1 MTTLAF
7 IAVIIYLL
15 SPCATAIAS
24 PSTAAVL
31 ETTAASKNFE
41 RSGVGDCNLNKDPD
55 NIATDV
61 HRGSNPTQAEE
72 YSWLDDEIKDKIVWP
87 TRNIGENAFLQS
99 AKLFFGNATNNVTN
113 DVRKDDLA
121 VSIRDH
127 ATLLQPLLV
136 SIRRLLH
143 RYPELMFQEKIT
155 SQIVQ
160 KILDEMGIDN
170 YSTGWGKNI
179 YSNYHNRPLVEGQQE
194 ENFDGGGFGIVAD
207 IGSGES
213 PCVLLRADM
222 DALPLVERTPLPP
235 DVANRDHFRS
245 HHHGKMHACGHDA
258 HMTMLLGAI
267 YLFRSLSTKDGN
279 GETVYPFP
287 GTIRVIFQ
295 PAEEGGAGAK
305 RMTQEGVL
313 TAHPAPSYAFAMDVW
328 PTLPSGKIG
337 FRSGPMLGSA
347 DMFTLIIEG
356 VGGHA
361 AFPHLVK
368 DPIVA
373 SAAIIMNLQT
383 LVSRGLNPIESGVVS
398 VSYLESGDG
407 AHNVIPSKAIIRG
420 TIRALSD
427 EALMQLKDGLVH
439 IASKTADAHGCKLF
453 SSEFSR
459 DHYPVTMNDV
469 DLFQFAS
476 RVGGIVADGQMVT
489 DVDPTMGAEDF
500 AFIAQRVP
508 SAFFFLGQGGRDQT
522 NDEYRVPTN
531 LGLHHPEFNLDEEVM
546 SKGVELFVN
555 LALRSLKALND

>member
-1 MTTLAF
+1 MG
-7 IAVIIYLL
+7 
-15 SPCATAIAS
+15 
-24 PSTAAVL
+24 
-31 ETTAASKNFE
+31 E
-41 RSGVGDCNLNKDPD
+41 CNLSSDSEN
-55 NIATDV
+55 NITDA
-61 HRGSNPTQAEE
+61 HCGSNPKQEKVPL
-72 YSWLDDEIKDKIVWP
+72 WLDGEIEKIDWP
-87 TRNIGENAFLQS
+87 SKHVEQNAFLQGVR
-99 AKLFFGNATNNVTN
+99 LFFGNANDDDANN
-113 DVRKDDLA
+113 DRKDDLQ
-121 VSIRDH
+121 VSIH
-127 ATLLQPLLV
+127 QYAASLQPLLV

-155 SQIVQ
+155 SQIVRR
-160 KILDEMGIDN
+160 ILAEMGIKN
-170 YSTGWGKNI
+170 YSTGWAINI
-179 YSNYHNRPLVEGQQE
+179 YSEYHNNPGAGGQE
-194 ENFDGGGFGIVAD
+194 VKNFDGGGFGIVAD
-207 IGSGES
+207 IGTGEA

-235 DVANRDHFRS
+235 NLSDHDHFRS

-267 YLFRSLSTKDGN
+267 YLFQSLATKDSN

-305 RMTQEGVL
+305 RMIQEGVL
-313 TAHPAPSYAFAMDVW
+313 TAHPAPSYAFAMHVW
-328 PTLPSGKIG
+328 PTLPSGQIG

-347 DMFTLIIEG
+347 DMFTLTIEG

-373 SAAIIMNLQT
+373 SAAIVMNLQT
-383 LVSRGLNPIESGVVS
+383 LVSRGLNPLESGVIS

-427 EALMQLKDGLVH
+427 EAMRQLKDGLVH
-439 IASKTADAHGCKLF
+439 IASKTADAHGCKLS

-459 DHYPVTMNDV
+459 DHYPVTMNDS

-476 RVGGIVADGQMVT
+476 RVGGIVADGRKVT

-500 AFIAQRVP
+500 AFIAQSVP
-508 SAFFFLGQGGRDQT
+508 SAFFFLGQGGRDHS
-522 NDEYRVPTN
+522 NHESRVPTN

-555 LALRSLKALND
+555 LALRSLKDLNERRLNN